1 MKLYDLERGDNFKV
15 IDQETKVP
23 PAAPQP
29 ADNVTY
35 KYTHVD
41 GMYAPCEGT
50 DGERYYFA
58 AWTEV
63 EKVWKLASIVHLGSK
78 VSFFTGAKC
87 GLTTAMYT
95 QATALVHY

>member
-1 MKLYDLERGDNFKV
+1 MELYKLERGDNFKV

-35 KYTHVD
+35 HYTHVD

-63 EKVWKLASIVHLGSK
+63 EKV
-78 VSFFTGAKC
+78 
-87 GLTTAMYT
+87 
-95 QATALVHY
+95 